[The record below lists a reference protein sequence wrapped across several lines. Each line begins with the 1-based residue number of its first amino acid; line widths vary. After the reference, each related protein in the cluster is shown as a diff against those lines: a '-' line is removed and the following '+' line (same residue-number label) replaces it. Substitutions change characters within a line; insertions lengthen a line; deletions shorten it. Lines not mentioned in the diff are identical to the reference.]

1 MSRWTAKGGTMA
13 NRRTFLQLISQA
25 PLVGGLFARGAL
37 AAPTAKTPDYF
48 ADLGVK
54 PFINAAGT
62 YTMLTA
68 SLMPPAVME
77 AMSYASRRFYRLG
90 EVQDAVGKRI
100 AELLQAEA
108 AMVTSGAAGA
118 LTCGTAACLTGDDP
132 QKTLQLPDLT
142 GLKSEVLVQKS
153 HRYGYDH
160 AVRATGVKMVEVETA
175 AELEQAAGERTAMML
190 FFNDA
195 DPRGQIHAA
204 DWVSL
209 GKKLRIP
216 TFVDASADVPPVEN
230 LSKYVKMGFDLV
242 TYSGGKGLC
251 GPQSAGLLVGR
262 KDLIAAARLNTSPYS
277 DTIARGMKVNKEEM
291 LGMLVALELYM
302 RRDHAAEGREWDR
315 RCGVIASAAK
325 KFPSVT
331 TEVVMPPI
339 ANHTPHLFIRWDE
352 TKLKISP
359 REVMQRLR
367 AGNPAIEPCPMT
379 DDKQLVFT
387 VWMLQSGEA
396 EVVARA
402 LTKILGVPA

>member
-1 MSRWTAKGGTMA
+1 MA
-13 NRRTFLQLISQA
+13 DRRTFLQLIAQA
-25 PLVGGLFARGAL
+25 PLVGGLFARNTY
-37 AAPTAKTPDYF
+37 AAPTLKVPDYF
-48 ADLGVK
+48 AGLGVK

-68 SLMPPAVME
+68 SLMPPEVME
-77 AMSYASRRFYRLG
+77 AMTYASRRFYRLG

-100 AELLQAEA
+100 AELLGAEA

-118 LTCGTAACLTGDDP
+118 LTIGTAACLTGDD
-132 QKTLQLPDLT
+132 QKKISQLPDLT
-142 GLKSEVLVQKS
+142 GMKSEVLIQKA

-160 AVRATGVKMVEVETA
+160 AVRATGIRMVEVETA
-175 AELEQAAGERTAMML
+175 AELEKAASERTAMML

-204 DWVSL
+204 EWVGL
-209 GKKLRIP
+209 GKKLGIP
-216 TFVDASADVPPVEN
+216 TFNDASADVPPVEN

-251 GPQSAGLLVGR
+251 GPQSAGLLAGR

-277 DTIARGMKVNKEEM
+277 DSIARGMKVNKEEM

-302 RRDHAAEGREWDR
+302 KRDHAAERREWDR
-315 RCGVIASAAK
+315 RVNVIASAAK

-331 TEVVMPPI
+331 TEATLPPI
-339 ANHTPHLFIRWDE
+339 ANHTPHLFIRWDDA
-352 TKLKISP
+352 KLKIGP
-359 REVMQRLR
+359 REVLNRLR
-367 AGNPAIEPCPMT
+367 AGTPCIEACPMT

-387 VWMLQSGEA
+387 VWMLQPGEA
-396 EVVARA
+396 EIVARA
-402 LTKILGVPA
+402 LTKILTKPV

>member
-1 MSRWTAKGGTMA
+1 MA
-13 NRRTFLQLISQA
+13 DRRTFLQLISQA
-25 PLVGGLFARGAL
+25 PLVGGFFARDAF
-37 AAPTAKTPDYF
+37 AAPGVKVPEYF
-48 ADLGVK
+48 KDLGVK

-68 SLMPPAVME
+68 SLMAPAVME
-77 AMSYASRRFYRLG
+77 AMTYASRRFYRLG

-100 AELLQAEA
+100 AGLLGAEA

-132 QKTLQLPDLT
+132 KKIVQLPDLT
-142 GLKSEVLVQKS
+142 GMKSEVLIQKS

-160 AVRATGVKMVEVETA
+160 AVRATGVRIVEVETA
-175 AELEQAAGERTAMML
+175 AELEKAAGERTAMML

-204 DWVSL
+204 EWVSL
-209 GKKLRIP
+209 GKKLGIP
-216 TFVDASADVPPVEN
+216 TFNDASADVPPVEN

-251 GPQSAGLLVGR
+251 GPQSAGMLVGR

-277 DTIARGMKVNKEEM
+277 DTISRGMKVNKEEM

-302 RRDHAAEGREWDR
+302 KRDHAAEGREWDR
-315 RCGVIASAAK
+315 RCNVIASAAK

-331 TEVVMPPI
+331 TEIVVPPI
-339 ANHTPHLFIRWDE
+339 ANHTPHLFIRWDGS
-352 TKLKISP
+352 KLKIGP
-359 REVMQRLR
+359 REVLQRLR
-367 AGNPAIEPCPMT
+367 DGEPAIEACPMT

-387 VWMLQSGEA
+387 VWMLRPGEA

-402 LTKILGVPA
+402 LTKILSKPA